1 MSVVGPRKHLRARI
15 RRSLGELSQSPR
27 LLLCALEMPLQ
38 PTLALHESHRRI
50 AQIASSNYPSGA
62 SSLLVEWVLWRRS
75 PRSGRMTRHSETA
88 ASRGLSV
95 WRILLTEPR
104 HPTLKLTVPCPS
116 RCLRRRSNRLR
127 LKPGRRRP
135 CQSPGPARRCENAGS
150 ETRAPPSNG

>member
-62 SSLLVEWVLWRRS
+62 SSLLVEWVLWR
-75 PRSGRMTRHSETA
+75 
-88 ASRGLSV
+88 
-95 WRILLTEPR
+95 
-104 HPTLKLTVPCPS
+104 
-116 RCLRRRSNRLR
+116 
-127 LKPGRRRP
+127 
-135 CQSPGPARRCENAGS
+135 
-150 ETRAPPSNG
+150 